1 MVSGSCLEVSK
12 QIKNLTSLFHNPLTL
27 IQESSRGKSL
37 VVFMCKYFQK
47 MNKESKREKERV
59 VVGSQSTLLKY
70 KWGEKRGL
78 LELSWLA
85 QQWYYWRVGSCL
97 IAESIQKWDTEDKIE
112 NYLTVLSQEG
122 DLAGSS

>member
-12 QIKNLTSLFHNPLTL
+12 QIKNLTSLFHDPLTL

-37 VVFMCKYFQK
+37 VVFMHKYVQK

-59 VVGSQSTLLKY
+59 VVGSQATPLKY
-70 KWGEKRGL
+70 KRGEKRGL

-85 QQWYYWRVGSCL
+85 HQ
-97 IAESIQKWDTEDKIE
+97 
-112 NYLTVLSQEG
+112 
-122 DLAGSS
+122 